1 MKTTRMGP
9 GTGILG
15 TDAGPSEAR
24 PVLVRVTT
32 GAERGLGKRFE
43 TGTLSIGSDAGAD
56 LVLTDTTVSRFHA
69 ELALLPQGVRVKDL
83 GSTNGTFV
91 GDSRIESAIVMPGA
105 EIRVGRT
112 RIELLSADMPTP
124 ELPSELTRF
133 GGLVGA
139 SAAMRRVFGQLDR
152 AASGNTPV
160 WIHGETGTGK
170 TEAAR
175 ALHESSHRQA
185 APFVVVDLDPAS
197 PPEALLAAL
206 DAAQGGTLVLE
217 GIDETTASVQ
227 DALLRLLDARERRG
241 LDVRLIAC
249 STREPRAAV
258 EAGLVRRELVFHLG
272 ASRIELPALRE
283 RLEDL
288 PRLVEAIVTELGYP
302 EVRLSSAEL
311 GALRG
316 QALPGNVRELRRTIE
331 ETLLRARPSR
341 APGASIAAIET
352 DAPFEEDGLTRL
364 PFKEAKEKLL
374 DAFEKRYVEELL
386 ERAGG
391 NVSRAADEAG
401 IDRNH
406 LARLAKKH
414 GLR

>member
-24 PVLVRVTT
+24 PVIVRVTT
-32 GAERGLGKRFE
+32 GKERGLEKRLE
-43 TGTLSIGSDAGAD
+43 QGTLSIGSSPEAD
-56 LVLTDTTVSRFHA
+56 LVLSESTVSRYHA
-69 ELALLPQGVRVKDL
+69 ELALLAQGVRVKDL

-91 GDSRIESAIVMPGA
+91 GDSRIEAAIVLPGA

-112 RIELLSADMPTP
+112 RIEILAADVPAP
-124 ELPSELTRF
+124 ELPSELTKF
-133 GGLVGA
+133 GDLVGA
-139 SAAMRRVFGQLDR
+139 SAAMRRAFGQLDR
-152 AASGNTPV
+152 AASGSAPV
-160 WIHGETGTGK
+160 WIFGETGTGK

-185 APFVVVDLDPAS
+185 APFVVVDLDPGTA
-197 PPEALLAAL
+197 PAAL
-206 DAAQGGTLVLE
+206 ASALDTAAGGTLVLE
-217 GIDETTASVQ
+217 RIDETTASLQ
-227 DALLRLLDARERRG
+227 DAVLRMLEARERRG
-241 LDVRLIAC
+241 IDVRLVTS
-249 STREPRAAV
+249 STRDPRAAV
-258 EAGLVRRELVFHLG
+258 EAGLVRREIFFHLG
-272 ASRIELPALRE
+272 SMRIELVPLRE

-288 PRLVEAIVTELGYP
+288 PRLVEAIASELGYP
-302 EVRLSSAEL
+302 DVRLSSAEL
-311 GALRG
+311 SALRG

-331 ETLLRARPSR
+331 ETLLRAH
-341 APGASIAAIET
+341 APRTSEPAMPALDQSE
-352 DAPFEEDGLTRL
+352 LVRL

-386 ERAGG
+386 DRAGG

>member
-1 MKTTRMGP
+1 MGP

-15 TDAGPSEAR
+15 TDAGPSETR
-24 PVLVRVTT
+24 PALVRVTT
-32 GAERGLGKRFE
+32 GAERGAERRLE
-43 TGTLSIGSDAGAD
+43 AGTLTVGSSPDAD
-56 LVLTDTTVSRFHA
+56 LVLTDGTVSRYHA

-91 GDSRIESAIVMPGA
+91 GDSRIESAILQPGA
-105 EIRVGRT
+105 EVRVGRT
-112 RIELLSADMPTP
+112 RLEILAADLPPP

-133 GGLVGA
+133 GRLVGA
-139 SAAMRRVFGQLDR
+139 SPAMRRAFGQLDR
-152 AASGNTPV
+152 AASSNAPV
-160 WIHGETGTGK
+160 WIFGESGTGK

-175 ALHESSHRQA
+175 ALHESSLRQA
-185 APFVVVDLDPAS
+185 APFVVVDLDPRTA
-197 PPEALLAAL
+197 PQALAGAL
-206 DAAQGGTLVLE
+206 DAAAGGTLVLE
-217 GIDETTASVQ
+217 RLDETTGTVQ
-227 DALLRLLDARERRG
+227 EAVLRLLEARERRG
-241 LDVRLIAC
+241 TDVRLVAS

-258 EAGLVRRELVFHLG
+258 EAGLVRREIVFHLG
-272 ASRIELPALRE
+272 SLRIELVPLRE

-288 PRLVEAIVTELGYP
+288 PRLVEAIAQELGYP
-302 EVRLSSAEL
+302 DVRLSSAEL

-331 ETLLRARPSR
+331 ETLLRSQAAARTSEP
-341 APGASIAAIET
+341 ATPAFHDT
-352 DAPFEEDGLTRL
+352 DLVRL

-374 DAFEKRYVEELL
+374 DAFEKRYVEDLL
-386 ERAGG
+386 DRAGG

>member
-24 PVLVRVTT
+24 AVVIRVTT
-32 GAERGLGKRFE
+32 GKERGLEKRLDA
-43 TGTLSIGSDAGAD
+43 GTLSIGSSPEAD
-56 LVLTDTTVSRFHA
+56 IVLTDSTVSRYHA

-91 GDSRIESAIVMPGA
+91 GDSRIESAILQPGA
-105 EIRVGRT
+105 EVRVGRT
-112 RIELLSADMPTP
+112 RLEVLAADVPTP
-124 ELPSELTRF
+124 ELPSEMTRF
-133 GGLVGA
+133 GRMVGA
-139 SAAMRRVFGQLDR
+139 SVAMRRAFGQLDR
-152 AASGNTPV
+152 AASGDAPI
-160 WIHGETGTGK
+160 WIFGETGTGK

-175 ALHESSHRQA
+175 ALHESSLRQA
-185 APFVVVDLDPAS
+185 GPFVVVDLDPRTA
-197 PPEALLAAL
+197 PPALGSALETAAR
-206 DAAQGGTLVLE
+206 GTLVLE
-217 GIDETTASVQ
+217 RIDETTGSLQ
-227 DALLRLLDARERRG
+227 DAVLRMLEGRERRG
-241 LDVRLIAC
+241 MDVRLVTTSA
-249 STREPRAAV
+249 RDPRAAV
-258 EAGLVRRELVFHLG
+258 EAGLVRRELFFHLG
-272 ASRIELPALRE
+272 GVRVELPPLRE

-288 PRLVEAIVTELGYP
+288 PRLVEAIATELGYP
-302 EVRLSSAEL
+302 DVRLSSADL
-311 GALRG
+311 DVLRG
-316 QALPGNVRELRRTIE
+316 QELLGNVRELRRTIE
-331 ETLLRARPSR
+331 ETLLRGSGRK
-341 APGASIAAIET
+341 ASEPLSPALD
-352 DAPFEEDGLTRL
+352 DAELVKL

-374 DAFEKRYVEELL
+374 DAFEKRYVEDLL

>member
-1 MKTTRMGP
+1 MVKTTRMGP

-15 TDAGPSEAR
+15 TDAGPSETR
-24 PVLVRVTT
+24 PVVVRVTT
-32 GAERGLGKRFE
+32 GKERGVEKRME
-43 TGTLSIGSDAGAD
+43 GGTLSIGSAPEAD
-56 LVLTDTTVSRFHA
+56 LVLSDSTVSRYHA

-91 GDSRIESAIVMPGA
+91 GDSRIESAIVLPGA
-105 EIRVGRT
+105 EVRVGRT
-112 RIELLSADMPTP
+112 RIEILAGDVPAP

-133 GGLVGA
+133 GALVGA
-139 SAAMRRVFGQLDR
+139 SVAMRRAFGQLDR

-160 WIHGETGTGK
+160 WIFGETGTGK
-170 TEAAR
+170 TAAAR
-175 ALHESSHRQA
+175 ALHESSLRQA
-185 APFVVVDLDPAS
+185 LPFVVVDLDPRAAAA
-197 PPEALLAAL
+197 ALTTAL
-206 DAAQGGTLVLE
+206 DAAAGGTLVLE
-217 GIDETTASVQ
+217 RIDETTASLQEAVMRM
-227 DALLRLLDARERRG
+227 LEARERRG
-241 LDVRLIAC
+241 IDARLVTT
-249 STREPRAAV
+249 STRDPRAAV
-258 EAGLVRRELVFHLG
+258 EAGLVRREIFFHLG
-272 ASRIELPALRE
+272 SMRVELVPLRE

-288 PRLVEAIVTELGYP
+288 PRLVEAIALELGYP
-302 EVRLSSAEL
+302 DVRLSSADL
-311 GALRG
+311 SALRG

-331 ETLLRARPSR
+331 ETLLRANAPRPSGTAQPAFDDSELVR
-341 APGASIAAIET
+341 M
-352 DAPFEEDGLTRL
+352 

-386 ERAGG
+386 DRASG

>member
-9 GTGILG
+9 GTGAMG
-15 TDAGPSEAR
+15 TDVSATATR
-24 PVLVRVTT
+24 PVLIRVTT
-32 GAERGLGKRFE
+32 GPERGLEKRFE
-43 TGTLSIGSDAGAD
+43 GGTLSIGSSPDAD
-56 LVLTDTTVSRFHA
+56 LVLTDGTVSRFHA
-69 ELALLPQGVRVKDL
+69 ELALLPHGVRVKDL

-91 GDSRIESAIVMPGA
+91 GDSRIESAVVLPGA

-112 RIELLSADMPTP
+112 RIEIIAADVPAP
-124 ELPSELTRF
+124 ELPSELTRL
-133 GGLVGA
+133 GKLVGA
-139 SAAMRRVFGQLDR
+139 SVAMRRAFGQLDR

-160 WIHGETGTGK
+160 WIFGETGTGK

-175 ALHESSHRQA
+175 ALHESSLRQA
-185 APFVVVDLDPAS
+185 APFVVIDLDPRAAPS
-197 PPEALLAAL
+197 ALMSALEAAAN
-206 DAAQGGTLVLE
+206 GTLVIE
-217 GIDETTASVQ
+217 RIDETTASLQ
-227 DALLRLLDARERRG
+227 DGVLRMLEARERRG
-241 LDVRLIAC
+241 IDVRLVTS

-258 EAGLVRRELVFHLG
+258 EAGLVRREIFFHLG
-272 ASRIELPALRE
+272 STRVELVPLRE

-288 PRLVEAIVTELGYP
+288 PRLVEAIALELGYP
-302 EVRLSSAEL
+302 DVRLSTAEL
-311 GALRG
+311 SALRG

-331 ETLLRARPSR
+331 ETLLRARPARSAEPA
-341 APGASIAAIET
+341 APAIDQGEL
-352 DAPFEEDGLTRL
+352 ARL

-374 DAFEKRYVEELL
+374 DAFERRYVEDLL
-386 ERAGG
+386 GRAGG

>member
-15 TDAGPSEAR
+15 TDAGPSETR
-24 PVLVRVTT
+24 PVIVRVTT
-32 GAERGLGKRFE
+32 GKERGLEKRLDQ
-43 TGTLSIGSDAGAD
+43 GTLSIGSTPEAD
-56 LVLTDTTVSRFHA
+56 LVLSDSTVSRYHA

-91 GDSRIESAIVMPGA
+91 GDSRIEAAILLPGS
-105 EIRVGRT
+105 EVRVGRT
-112 RIELLSADMPTP
+112 RIEILAADVPAP
-124 ELPSELTRF
+124 ELPSELTKF
-133 GGLVGA
+133 GNLVGA
-139 SAAMRRVFGQLDR
+139 SAAMRRAFGQLDR
-152 AASGNTPV
+152 AASGDAPV
-160 WIHGETGTGK
+160 WIFGETGTGK

-185 APFVVVDLDPAS
+185 APFVVVDLDPGT
-197 PPEALLAAL
+197 PPTALGGAMETAA
-206 DAAQGGTLVLE
+206 GGTLVLE
-217 GIDETTASVQ
+217 RIDETTASLQ
-227 DALLRLLDARERRG
+227 DAVLRMLEARERRG
-241 LDVRLIAC
+241 VDVRLVTT
-249 STREPRAAV
+249 STRDPRAAV
-258 EAGLVRRELVFHLG
+258 EAGLVRRELFFHLG
-272 ASRIELPALRE
+272 AMRIELPPLRE

-288 PRLVEAIVTELGYP
+288 PRLLEAIASELGYP
-302 EVRLSSAEL
+302 DVRLSSAEL
-311 GALRG
+311 SALRG

-331 ETLLRARPSR
+331 ETLLRSH
-341 APGASIAAIET
+341 APRTSEPAMPALDQSE
-352 DAPFEEDGLTRL
+352 LVRL

-386 ERAGG
+386 DRAGG

>member
-15 TDAGPSEAR
+15 TDAGPTEAR

-32 GAERGLGKRFE
+32 GKERGLEKRLE
-43 TGTLSIGSDAGAD
+43 TGTLSIGSAPEAD
-56 LVLTDTTVSRFHA
+56 LVLSESTVSRYHA
-69 ELALLPQGVRVKDL
+69 ELALLAHGVRVKDL

-91 GDSRIESAIVMPGA
+91 GDSRIESAIVLPGA

-112 RIELLSADMPTP
+112 RIEILAADLPAP

-133 GGLVGA
+133 GKLVGA
-139 SAAMRRVFGQLDR
+139 SVAMRRAFGQLDR
-152 AASGNTPV
+152 AASSNAPV
-160 WIHGETGTGK
+160 WIFGETGTGK

-175 ALHESSHRQA
+175 ALHESSLRQA
-185 APFVVVDLDPAS
+185 APFVVLDLDPRTAPS
-197 PPEALLAAL
+197 SLAAFL
-206 DAAQGGTLVLE
+206 DTAAGGTLVLE
-217 GIDETTASVQ
+217 RLDETTASLQ
-227 DALLRLLDARERRG
+227 DAVLRLLEARERIG
-241 LDVRLIAC
+241 ADVRLVAS

-258 EAGLVRRELVFHLG
+258 EAGVLRREIFFHLG
-272 ASRIELPALRE
+272 SLRIELAPLRE

-288 PRLVEAIVTELGYP
+288 PRLVEAIASELGYP
-302 EVRLSSAEL
+302 DVRLSSAEL
-311 GALRG
+311 SALRG
-316 QALPGNVRELRRTIE
+316 QSLPGNVRELRRTIE
-331 ETLLRARPSR
+331 ETLLRAHAPRPAEAA
-341 APGASIAAIET
+341 APAWD
-352 DAPFEEDGLTRL
+352 DADLVRL

-374 DAFEKRYVEELL
+374 DAFEKRYVEDLL
-386 ERAGG
+386 DRAGG